1 MEMLIDM
8 VSQPCTALH
17 TTSLMQ
23 TGSCILEMVTLK
35 KRKTS
40 ISLVQRVPQFWC
52 TSPKLGGQPAGK
64 KIVAQQF
71 VPAICFLFSEI

>member
-1 MEMLIDM
+1 MLIDM
-8 VSQPCTALH
+8 VSQPCTVLH
-17 TTSLMQ
+17 TTNLIQ
-23 TGSCILEMVTLK
+23 TGSCILEMETPEKLK
-35 KRKTS
+35 IS